1 MSSSVLPVQG
11 TMFHSPPVQAEA
23 VVRVVA
29 GQSAAPV
36 LELSGIGK
44 RFQGIVALRD
54 VGFAVCPGEVMAL
67 LGENGAGKSTLV
79 KILTGIHQPDEGTI
93 ALDGKPVSFATP
105 QAAMQAGI
113 TAVHQETVMFE
124 ELTVAENICIG
135 RQPLCGIPPRID
147 WRRIEAEAEQLFARL
162 EVDLPVRARVK
173 DLSVAQRH
181 FVEIARALSQR
192 AQVVIMDEPTAA
204 LSQREIRELYRII
217 GQLRAAG
224 TAVIFIS
231 HKFDEIFAVA
241 DRYTV
246 LRDGRFIAAGA
257 LADITES
264 QLVALMVGRE
274 VGQVFP
280 RHLEQSNDRQAS
292 MPEANDA
299 ILEVEN
305 FCHPTEFHDVS
316 FSLRRGEIIGFYG
329 LVGAGRSELMQALFG
344 LSPAAHGKVRI
355 DGRTISIQSPAQ
367 AIAHGIAYVPEDRQ
381 HQGVLLSL
389 PIFQNITLPILSGIG
404 FFLRRHRRREIAIA
418 RRLSEQLELKAAHF
432 HQHVAQLSGGNQQK
446 VVLAKWLAT
455 NPRVIILDEPTKGID
470 IGSKA
475 AVHRFISDLVEQGLS
490 VILVSSEL
498 PEVMGMADRIIV
510 MHQGTVQRV
519 FDRDEATPELLVAAA
534 SGSGHQH
541 EDQDQDQD
549 KTGAVP
555 CH

>member
-1 MSSSVLPVQG
+1 MSTSVLPAQDS
-11 TMFHSPPVQAEA
+11 FSQPPPVLA
-23 VVRVVA
+23 
-29 GQSAAPV
+29 
-36 LELSGIGK
+36 LSGIGK
-44 RFQGIVALRD
+44 RFQGIVALKD
-54 VGFAVCPGEVMAL
+54 VGFAVHPGEVMAL

-79 KILTGIHQPDEGTI
+79 KILTGIYQPDEGTI
-93 ALDGKPVSFATP
+93 ALDGKPVSFATA

-124 ELTVAENICIG
+124 ELSVAENICIG
-135 RQPLCGIPPRID
+135 RQPLHGMPRRVD

-162 EVDLPVRARVK
+162 EVSLPVRARVK

-257 LADITES
+257 LSEITEPR
-264 QLVALMVGRE
+264 LVELMVGRE

-280 RHLEQSNDRQAS
+280 RHAS
-292 MPEANDA
+292 SPQGVAADVRATPEAPVSSVTPETA
-299 ILEVEN
+299 AAVLEVEQL
-305 FCHPTEFHDVS
+305 CHPTEFHDVS
-316 FSLRRGEIIGFYG
+316 FSVRRGEIIGFYG

-344 LSPAAHGKVRI
+344 LSPSVRGKVSI
-355 DGRTISIQSPAQ
+355 DGHAVRIQSPAQ

-381 HQGVLLSL
+381 HQGALLSL

-404 FFLRRHRRREIAIA
+404 FFLRRHRGRELAIA
-418 RRLSEQLELKAAHF
+418 RRLCEQLELKASHF
-432 HQHVAQLSGGNQQK
+432 HQQVAQLSGGNQQK

-455 NPRVIILDEPTKGID
+455 NPRLLILDEPTKGID

-475 AVHRFISDLVEQGLS
+475 AVHRFISDLVGQGLS

-498 PEVMGMADRIIV
+498 PEVMGMADRIAV
-510 MHQGTVQRV
+510 MHRGTVQRI
-519 FDRDEATPELLVAAA
+519 FRRDEATPELLVAAA
-534 SGSGHQH
+534 SGSLRVFEHTAQSR
-541 EDQDQDQD
+541 
-549 KTGAVP
+549 TGAVSW
-555 CH
+555 H